1 MKKKD
6 LQGLAKF
13 LIENDLVPKSKSG
26 SYYNISFKYDEQ
38 TRNGEYWKQFNS
50 SISLKDLMNLYT
62 GEFYWIFV
70 LK

>member
-38 TRNGEYWKQFNS
+38 TRNGEY
-50 SISLKDLMNLYT
+50 
-62 GEFYWIFV
+62 
-70 LK
+70 